1 MHKLAKF
8 IIDSRKII
16 LVLFIAAACMSVYT
30 MRLTTVQND
39 LYQFLPAETETRR
52 GLKAMDGEFITY
64 ATADLMIEHI
74 SYDNALALSQD
85 IENIDGVR
93 QASFDDTQDHYK
105 SGTALISVSFAAPSS
120 DEICTQALDAIK
132 SLVDARFDAD
142 NVKLYTEVGTD
153 FSSTLLGE
161 MLIIGAL
168 SVVTVIIL
176 LLLTSRS
183 YAEVPVLLITFAMA
197 AAIQQGTNFLFSE
210 ISYVANSVTLILQLA
225 LAIDYAIILC
235 NRFAEERRYFEPYDA
250 AVEALSKAI
259 PEIASSS
266 LTTIGGLVAMTFMQF
281 GLGSDLGKVLIK
293 SILISMLTV
302 FLLMPGLL
310 LMFSR
315 AIEKTKHRSFM
326 PNINAIGRFAWKTH
340 KLVPPVFICVAA
352 AAFFFSSMCPFS
364 YNYSDDYPLRLNETQ
379 KAHQQIINT
388 FGNNNMMALVV
399 PTGDYETQAKMLDEI
414 SELDHVTSVL
424 GIASVEVMDGY
435 RLGDKLTIG
444 EFSELAGLDDT
455 SASALFVYYAARH
468 ADYDQVQSNM
478 REYKIPL
485 IDLFLFLYDVA
496 EDGTIE
502 LPQDKIDMIESLY
515 AQLSD
520 AKAQLQG
527 QHYSR
532 MLVYSDLPTQSDE
545 SYALISQI
553 HGVADSY
560 YGDDVYVTGNATA
573 ARDLKDSFSTDN
585 ILVSVLSAVFV
596 VLVIMFVFRSAGLSV
611 LLIAVIQG
619 SIWLNFSISYFTQN
633 SIFFVGYLIVSAIQM
648 GANIDYAIVISTWYS
663 DLKTRMSPR
672 EALIKALDLSFP
684 TVLTSG
690 SILSAAGFLIGQ
702 ITTEPSI
709 VGIGQC
715 LSRGTL
721 ISMFL
726 VMFVLPQIL
735 LLGDTIVEKTS
746 FRVPVPEARR
756 RATGTVFVNGRVRG
770 RISGIVDANIQG
782 VIRGDVNA
790 LIGTGAYQNQ
800 EPGEEKRNPFAPTIK
815 STGPVSQ
822 APAPD
827 SPPDQ
832 DASPAPIPSGKEE
845 TDHEQ
850 QDQ

>member
-1 MHKLAKF
+1 
-8 IIDSRKII
+8 
-16 LVLFIAAACMSVYT
+16 
-30 MRLTTVQND
+30 
-39 LYQFLPAETETRR
+39 
-52 GLKAMDGEFITY
+52 
-64 ATADLMIEHI
+64 
-74 SYDNALALSQD
+74 
-85 IENIDGVR
+85 
-93 QASFDDTQDHYK
+93 
-105 SGTALISVSFAAPSS
+105 
-120 DEICTQALDAIK
+120 
-132 SLVDARFDAD
+132 
-142 NVKLYTEVGTD
+142 
-153 FSSTLLGE
+153 
-161 MLIIGAL
+161 
-168 SVVTVIIL
+168 
-176 LLLTSRS
+176 
-183 YAEVPVLLITFAMA
+183 
-197 AAIQQGTNFLFSE
+197 
-210 ISYVANSVTLILQLA
+210 
-225 LAIDYAIILC
+225 
-235 NRFAEERRYFEPYDA
+235 
-250 AVEALSKAI
+250 
-259 PEIASSS
+259 
-266 LTTIGGLVAMTFMQF
+266 MTFMQF
-281 GLGSDLGKVLIK
+281 GLGGDLGKVLIK

-545 SYALISQI
+545 SYELITQI

-648 GANIDYAIVISTWYS
+648 GANIDYAIVVSNRYLELRQRNVSRRKSIR
-663 DLKTRMSPR
+663 L
-672 EALIKALDLSFP
+672 ALNGALP
-684 TVLTSG
+684 TLVTSG
-690 SILSAAGFLIGQ
+690 SILVIAGLLIGF
-702 ITTEPSI
+702 ISTESI
-709 VGIGQC
+709 ISVIG
-715 LSRGTL
+715 LVLGRGTI
-721 ISMFL
+721 ISLLL
-726 VMFVLPQIL
+726 VLFVLPQML
-735 LLGDTIVEKTS
+735 VWGDRFISRTTVKGRRLRLHPLFDEDFEQIAL
-746 FRVPVPEARR
+746 RDRAR
-756 RATGTVFVNGRVRG
+756 
-770 RISGIVDANIQG
+770 
-782 VIRGDVNA
+782 
-790 LIGTGAYQNQ
+790 
-800 EPGEEKRNPFAPTIK
+800 K
-815 STGPVSQ
+815 
-822 APAPD
+822 
-827 SPPDQ
+827 
-832 DASPAPIPSGKEE
+832 GK
-845 TDHEQ
+845 
-850 QDQ
+850 